1 MNDFEDDYNIEE
13 IARQKARRRKRH
25 AMKMKRLRQKRLRKI
40 KAFLFLIFVVF
51 IVCVSGVV
59 GMIRG
64 GDSELK
70 DSINERETLQVAV
83 DNIKNQDTIQQ
94 TTMSKVEKSSN

>member
-40 KAFLFLIFVVF
+40 KAFIFLIFVIF

-70 DSINERETLQVAV
+70 DSINERETLNNDV
-83 DNIKNQDTIQQ
+83 
-94 TTMSKVEKSSN
+94 KSGKEQ